1 MTNQRNK
8 IELDEGE
15 QHDLLATARTLQ
27 VASLNPT
34 GWPHLVPMWF
44 CVDDDGLISFTTYGT
59 SQKVR
64 NLERDPRI
72 TVLVETGEAYNELR
86 GISVDGE
93 AEIVRDP
100 AVTFHT
106 RALISASRSATAITR
121 SRWPAAPC
129 HQVSRGQA
137 ETHRPRCSRAAC
149 GFAGHRVNDR
159 GAIGQ
164 APPARDARPPC
175 SAAG

>member
-8 IELDEGE
+8 IELDEAE

-86 GISVDGE
+86 GISIDGE

-100 AVTFHT
+100 AVTFRT
-106 RALISASRSATAITR
+106 RALIAAKHEGAERPQPPAPGTEFPSWASKRVTIRVRPVRTR
-121 SRWPAAPC
+121 SWD
-129 HQVSRGQA
+129 
-137 ETHRPRCSRAAC
+137 HRKM
-149 GFAGHRVNDR
+149 G
-159 GAIGQ
+159 
-164 APPARDARPPC
+164 
-175 SAAG
+175 

>member
-8 IELDEGE
+8 IELDEAE

-86 GISVDGE
+86 GISIDGE

-106 RALISASRSATAITR
+106 RALIAAKHEGAER
-121 SRWPAAPC
+121 PAAPAPGTEFPSWASKR
-129 HQVSRGQA
+129 VTIRVRPVRTRSWD
-137 ETHRPRCSRAAC
+137 HRKM
-149 GFAGHRVNDR
+149 G
-159 GAIGQ
+159 
-164 APPARDARPPC
+164 
-175 SAAG
+175 

>member
-1 MTNQRNK
+1 MTNQRNR
-8 IELDEGE
+8 IELDEAE
-15 QHDLLATARTLQ
+15 QHELLAAARTLQ

-44 CVDDDGLISFTTYGT
+44 CVDDDGLIAFTTYGT

-64 NLERDPRI
+64 NLERDPRV

-86 GISVDGE
+86 GVSIDGE

-106 RALISASRSATAITR
+106 RALIAAKHEGAER
-121 SRWPAAPC
+121 PAAPAPGTEFPSWASKR
-129 HQVSRGQA
+129 VTIRVRPVRTRSWD
-137 ETHRPRCSRAAC
+137 HRKM
-149 GFAGHRVNDR
+149 G
-159 GAIGQ
+159 
-164 APPARDARPPC
+164 
-175 SAAG
+175 